1 MTWRVFA
8 ATAIGKSHIDGGLPC
23 QDALAHRLV
32 GEVLVAVV
40 CDGAGS
46 CALSHEG
53 AAAVSQEVVAM
64 LAGRVDAGALSPA
77 METGLAFEAVA
88 EAVAASRARL
98 DAEAIAKGTAF
109 SDYSATLV
117 GVVANG
123 EGGFF
128 FHIGDGLGIAQGAA
142 ADAVP
147 VISIPENGE
156 YANETYFVTGEFW
169 LDHLRLTRFPMPATT
184 VALMSD
190 GAMPFVMAK
199 NHVGFH
205 RPFIEPVT
213 RYLVTVTDDE
223 GSQALAGTLGDPR
236 TYQITGDDKAL
247 LIALWS

>member
-23 QDALAHRLV
+23 QDALAHRCV
-32 GEVLVAVV
+32 GDVLVAVV

-46 CALSHEG
+46 CALSHVG
-53 AAAVSQEVVAM
+53 AAAVTHDVVAT
-64 LAGRVDAGALSPA
+64 LAASVEAGTLSPA
-77 METGLAFEAVA
+77 MAPGPIFEAVA
-88 EAVAASRARL
+88 EAVAAVRARL
-98 DAEAIAKGTAF
+98 AAEAIAQGTAF
-109 SDYSATLV
+109 PDYSATLV
-117 GVVANG
+117 GVIANG
-123 EGGFF
+123 DGGCF

-147 VISIPENGE
+147 VMSIPENGE

-169 LDHLRLTRFPMPATT
+169 LDHLRLTRFSMPATT
-184 VALMSD
+184 IALMSD

-199 NHVGFH
+199 NLVGFH

-223 GSQALAGTLGDPR
+223 GSQALAGTLADPR

-247 LIALWS
+247 LIALWC